1 MRGQAGCWHDARGV
15 GTRPLAAQSAGS
27 FREER
32 GVKCQSCSNP
42 ATVHLTDI
50 VNGQKKELHLCQD
63 CAEQQQLIK
72 QQELN
77 LPAILQTLI
86 GQHIG
91 QLTDELARLTC
102 PACGIKYME
111 FRAEG
116 RLGCPH
122 DYEVFRAGLEPLLQR
137 IHRAGRHVGKS
148 PGTGSATPA
157 VQAELVEL
165 RQQLRQAVEDEA
177 YEEAARLRDLL
188 RQKEA
193 TDESG

>member
-1 MRGQAGCWHDARGV
+1 M
-15 GTRPLAAQSAGS
+15 
-27 FREER
+27 
-32 GVKCQSCSNP
+32 KCQSCSKP

-50 VNGQKKELHLCQD
+50 VAGQKKVLHLCEA
-63 CAEQQQLIK
+63 CAEQKQLIK

-91 QLTDELARLTC
+91 QPTDELARLTC
-102 PACGIKYME
+102 PVCGIKYME

-122 DYEVFRAGLEPLLQR
+122 DYQAFRIGLEPLLRR
-137 IHRAGRHVGKS
+137 IHRAGRHVGKV
-148 PGTGSATPA
+148 PRRRPNSAA
-157 VQAELVEL
+157 LVAELTEL
-165 RQQLRQAVEDEA
+165 RGQLREAVEAEA
-177 YEEAARLRDLL
+177 YEDAARLRDLI
-188 RQKEA
+188 RKKEA

>member
-1 MRGQAGCWHDARGV
+1 M
-15 GTRPLAAQSAGS
+15 
-27 FREER
+27 
-32 GVKCQSCSNP
+32 KCQSCSSP

-50 VNGQKKELHLCQD
+50 INGQKKELHLCQA
-63 CAEQQQLIK
+63 CAEQQQFIK

-77 LPAILQTLI
+77 LPAILQSLI
-86 GQHIG
+86 GQHVG
-91 QLTDELARLTC
+91 QLTDELSRLTC

-122 DYEVFRAGLEPLLQR
+122 DYDVFRAGLEPLLKR
-137 IHRAGRHVGKS
+137 IHRSIRHAGKKPRHRE
-148 PGTGSATPA
+148 ATA
-157 VQAELVEL
+157 GVQQEWVEL
-165 RQQLRQAVEDEA
+165 RRQLREAVDAEQ

>member
-1 MRGQAGCWHDARGV
+1 M
-15 GTRPLAAQSAGS
+15 
-27 FREER
+27 
-32 GVKCQSCSNP
+32 KCQSCSST

-50 VNGQKKELHLCQD
+50 VNGHKKEVHLCQA
-63 CAEQQQLIK
+63 CAEQQQLVK

-77 LPAILQTLI
+77 LPAILESLI
-86 GQHIG
+86 GQHVG
-91 QLTDELARLTC
+91 QFTDEMARLTC

-122 DYEVFRAGLEPLLQR
+122 DYAVFRAGLEPLLQR
-137 IHRAGRHVGKS
+137 IHRSGRHVGKA
-148 PGTGSATPA
+148 PRHRRVTAGS
-157 VQAELVEL
+157 QAELL
-165 RQQLRQAVEDEA
+165 QLRGQLRAAVDTEA
-177 YEEAARLRDLL
+177 YEEAARLRNLI